1 MLLSYLLCISFQAIN
16 LHALHNQHGLYADI
30 YFKTRTMGVGMT
42 REFLYVEPV
51 HFCTYWKCNLFSMQY
66 AYFTSSWNS
75 FHSSELF
82 CPYDIIFY
90 RRSWMLHIIEN
101 KLYVLVKIMKEIMK
115 VLMKALMKQCRNDDT
130 THHHI
135 WRSLLQ
141 YQTIMKK
148 CWPRID
154 RKIGLKAYSKYFV
167 YTNAEGIHKSF
178 FYHPCLLLSPL
189 NSRHFCLHDFKDHVG
204 KRIMSIYLISY
215 SL

>member
-1 MLLSYLLCISFQAIN
+1 MHFIINMAFMLIYISKLVPWVLEWHENFCM
-16 LHALHNQHGLYADI
+16 LNQSI
-30 YFKTRTMGVGMT
+30 S
-42 REFLYVEPV
+42 V
-51 HFCTYWKCNLFSMQY
+51 HIENVIFDMQY
-66 AYFTSSWNS
+66 AYFTSSWNL

-82 CPYDIIFY
+82 CPYDIFY

-189 NSRHFCLHDFKDHVG
+189 NSRHFCLHDFKEHVE

>member
-1 MLLSYLLCISFQAIN
+1 MHFIINMAFMLIYISKLVPWVLEWHENFCMLNQSISVHIENVICLVCSMRISPHHEIHFIAQNYFVHTIN
-16 LHALHNQHGLYADI
+16 
-30 YFKTRTMGVGMT
+30 M
-42 REFLYVEPV
+42 
-51 HFCTYWKCNLFSMQY
+51 
-66 AYFTSSWNS
+66 
-75 FHSSELF
+75 
-82 CPYDIIFY
+82 IFY

-101 KLYVLVKIMKEIMK
+101 KLYVLVKMMKEIMK

-189 NSRHFCLHDFKDHVG
+189 NSRHFCLHDFKEHVG